1 MPRHFRVR
9 RYTKCMLPRV
19 LPPNPRVDTEQLD
32 SSLLRA
38 LVMNA
43 ADGIITIDARGIV
56 EMFNPTAERLFGYR
70 AAEVIGHNVK
80 VLMPEPYRSEHD
92 DYLRRYLE
100 TGQKRIIGLGRE
112 VQGRRKDGSTFPM
125 YLSVAEVEWGERRM
139 FAGIVH
145 DLSERKRSEERL
157 RREKDRAQRYLDIA
171 GAMIV
176 AIGADE
182 RVSLINRRGCEIIGA
197 SAQVIVGRNWFEGFV
212 PQPLRQQARATFA
225 RLVRGENEGVEYAE
239 HAILTA
245 GGEERII
252 AWHNVALRDDDGK
265 LSGTLSSGED
275 VTERKRAVAE
285 TQRMRAYLKNIID
298 SMPSILVGVD
308 LEGRITE
315 WNQGAEQST
324 GLAPASALGRS
335 FAEVLPQLSSQMQSV
350 WEAIRR
356 RQAVRTERV
365 PDERNGEVRYSDVVV
380 YPLIANGAA
389 GAVIRV
395 DDVTNRVRIEQMMVQ
410 TEKMMSVGGLAAGM
424 AHEIN
429 NPLSAIMQGCQNVLR
444 RLSADLP
451 MNRDVA
457 QAAGVD
463 LDKVGAYLAQR
474 GIPQFLE
481 GIREAAARAT
491 QIVTD
496 MLAFSRRS
504 DAKFAPA
511 SVEEM
516 LDTAARLVASDY
528 DLKKKYDFRHIEI
541 VRDYDPAVGEIWCDR
556 REIEQVLL
564 NLMKN
569 AAQAMAGSAAPLP
582 HRMTLRTRRESDH
595 VRVEVEDNGPGMDER
610 TRSRVFEPF
619 FTTKPAGVG
628 TGLGLSVSYFIVT
641 ERHGGSISVSSTA
654 GQGSCFTLRL
664 PVRGRPAS

>member
-1 MPRHFRVR
+1 
-9 RYTKCMLPRV
+9 
-19 LPPNPRVDTEQLD
+19 
-32 SSLLRA
+32 
-38 LVMNA
+38 
-43 ADGIITIDARGIV
+43 
-56 EMFNPTAERLFGYR
+56 
-70 AAEVIGHNVK
+70 
-80 VLMPEPYRSEHD
+80 
-92 DYLRRYLE
+92 
-100 TGQKRIIGLGRE
+100 
-112 VQGRRKDGSTFPM
+112 
-125 YLSVAEVEWGERRM
+125 
-139 FAGIVH
+139 
-145 DLSERKRSEERL
+145 
-157 RREKDRAQRYLDIA
+157 
-171 GAMIV
+171 
-176 AIGADE
+176 
-182 RVSLINRRGCEIIGA
+182 
-197 SAQVIVGRNWFEGFV
+197 
-212 PQPLRQQARATFA
+212 
-225 RLVRGENEGVEYAE
+225 
-239 HAILTA
+239 
-245 GGEERII
+245 
-252 AWHNVALRDDDGK
+252 
-265 LSGTLSSGED
+265 
-275 VTERKRAVAE
+275 
-285 TQRMRAYLKNIID
+285 
-298 SMPSILVGVD
+298 
-308 LEGRITE
+308 
-315 WNQGAEQST
+315 
-324 GLAPASALGRS
+324 
-335 FAEVLPQLSSQMQSV
+335 
-350 WEAIRR
+350 
-356 RQAVRTERV
+356 
-365 PDERNGEVRYSDVVV
+365 
-380 YPLIANGAA
+380 
-389 GAVIRV
+389 
-395 DDVTNRVRIEQMMVQ
+395 
-410 TEKMMSVGGLAAGM
+410 M

-451 MNRDVA
+451 VNRDVA
-457 QAAGVD
+457 QAAGID
-463 LDKVGAYLAQR
+463 PDKVGAYLAQR

-528 DLKKKYDFRHIEI
+528 DLKKQYDFRHIEI

-556 REIEQVLL
+556 PEIEQVLL

-582 HRMTLRTRRESDH
+582 HRMTLRTRRESDQ